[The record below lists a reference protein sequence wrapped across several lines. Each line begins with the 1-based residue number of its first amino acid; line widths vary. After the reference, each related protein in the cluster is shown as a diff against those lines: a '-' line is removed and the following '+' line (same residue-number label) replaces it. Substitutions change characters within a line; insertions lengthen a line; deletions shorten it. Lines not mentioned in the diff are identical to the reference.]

1 MRDDW
6 PTLAFAAFCIAWG
19 LALAILVGSLG
30 CGGSQRRCADAV
42 AIGKVGEPRCPEV
55 QR

>member
-6 PTLAFAAFCIAWG
+6 PTLAFACFCIACG

-30 CGGSQRRCADAV
+30 CGGSQRRDCAQNRTGDMAGRCQEV
-42 AIGKVGEPRCPEV
+42 AR
-55 QR
+55 